1 MPLAI
6 AIQPEIEPISLIEA
20 KNHLRVD
27 SDFTAD
33 DNLIS
38 GLITAARQEAE
49 HICRRALITQTWKL
63 AIDYFPAPNMNV
75 SSANWYGPQ
84 WGIAP
89 GPLSVVRQDGI
100 TGYEIYLPMA
110 TLISVDSV
118 EYIDQNGHQQTLN
131 PSAYKV
137 DTFSSPAR
145 LVPAYGTTWPG
156 TRNEI
161 NAVIV
166 TYQCGYGPAPSD
178 VPQPIK
184 QWMQLRIAALYE
196 NRESD
201 VILQRGTLESLP
213 FVNGLLGSYRALTF

>member
-1 MPLAI
+1 MPLII
-6 AIQPEIEPISLIEA
+6 AAQPQAEPISLIEA
-20 KNHLRVD
+20 KTHLRVD
-27 SDFTAD
+27 SDFTTD
-33 DNLIS
+33 DNLIR
-38 GLITAARQEAE
+38 GLIVAARQEAE
-49 HICRRALITQTWKL
+49 QICRRSLITQTWKL
-63 AIDYFPAPNMNV
+63 AIDQFPAPNMNI

-84 WGIAP
+84 WGISP
-89 GPLSVVRQDGI
+89 GPLSAVRPDGR
-100 TGYEIYLPMA
+100 TGYEIYLPNGP
-110 TLISVDSV
+110 LIRVISV
-118 EYIDQNGHQQTLN
+118 EYIDQDGNHQTLD

-137 DTFSSPAR
+137 DTFSEPAR

-166 TYQCGYGPAPSD
+166 TYDSGYGDDATD

-184 QWMQLRIAALYE
+184 QWMMLRIGSLYE

-213 FVNGLLGSYRALTF
+213 FVDGLLASYRVLTF

>member
-1 MPLAI
+1 MALVI
-6 AIQPEIEPISLIEA
+6 VTQPTVEPITLAEA
-20 KNHLRVD
+20 KSHLRVD

-33 DNLIS
+33 DSLIS
-38 GLITAARQEAE
+38 GLIVAARQEAE
-49 HICRRALITQTWKL
+49 QICRRALIKQTWKL
-63 AIDYFPAPNMNV
+63 AIDQFPAPNMNI

-89 GPLSVVRQDGI
+89 GPLSVVRPDGA
-100 TGYEIYLPMA
+100 TGYEIYLPNSP
-110 TLISVDSV
+110 LIDIVSV
-118 EYIDQNGHQQTLN
+118 EYIDQAGVQQTLD

-137 DTFSSPAR
+137 DNISQPAR

-166 TYQCGYGPAPSD
+166 TYRCGYGETAAA

-184 QWMQLRIAALYE
+184 QWMMLRIGALYE

-201 VILQRGTLESLP
+201 VIVQRGALESLP
-213 FVNGLLGSYRALTF
+213 FVDGLLTPYRVLTF

>member
-1 MPLAI
+1 MALVIVTP
-6 AIQPEIEPISLIEA
+6 PSVEPISLSEA
-20 KNHLRVD
+20 KSHLRVD

-33 DNLIS
+33 DNLIG
-38 GLITAARQEAE
+38 GLIVAARQEAE
-49 HICRRALITQTWKL
+49 QICRRALIKQTWKL
-63 AIDYFPAPNMNV
+63 AIDQFPAPNMNV

-89 GPLSVVRQDGI
+89 GPLSVVRPEGT
-100 TGYEIYLPMA
+100 TGYEIYLPNA
-110 TLISVDSV
+110 PLIQVTSV
-118 EYIDQNGHQQTLN
+118 EYVDQDGTTQTLA

-137 DTFSSPAR
+137 DNISQPAR

-166 TYQCGYGPAPSD
+166 TYQCGYGETATA
-178 VPQPIK
+178 VPQPIR
-184 QWMQLRIAALYE
+184 QWMYLRIGALYE

-201 VILQRGTLESLP
+201 VILQRGSLESLP
-213 FVNGLLGSYRALTF
+213 FVDGLLTPYRVLTF